1 MKDEDESLWGAP
13 SPPMPVV
20 PPRPEIKAGDQFTI
34 KDKDGEEHILVATN
48 ETKEQIITRIA
59 KDIVANLIFTTESIR
74 KGDENLLGMIF
85 LPILLGGAKSR
96 PQVETLAAG
105 GMIYEYYAQAGPRS
119 INGYPIFYSC
129 YTMGVEDTKMVWEKV
144 ERIRRAI
151 ERASK

>member
-1 MKDEDESLWGAP
+1 MKDEDKSLWGAP
-13 SPPMPVV
+13 PPPMPVLK
-20 PPRPEIKAGDQFTI
+20 PRPEIKARDQFTI
-34 KDKDGEEHILVATN
+34 KDKDGEKHIIVATN
-48 ETKEQIITRIA
+48 ETKEQLIARIA

-85 LPILLGGAKSR
+85 LPILLGGAKSK
-96 PQVETLAAG
+96 PQVEMLAAG
-105 GMIYEYYAQAGPRS
+105 GMIYEYYDTGPRG

-151 ERASK
+151 DRASK